1 MSLTDIQSTA
11 VMAIGPSR
19 IASLSLVALLH
30 QDTEVSG
37 NAASE
42 RALKLST
49 TRIEAAYRMLTETLE
64 ARLNDA
70 KHQLPPDI
78 EEQRLAC
85 IGVLEPLFTAVTEG
99 TGTVMSRISALPQM
113 EELCLHQLE
122 PAVSRFLDD
131 LVQHLSDTQRNREA
145 QRSGE
150 MLEAVKNAEAVGRNI
165 RLIAFNASIE
175 AARIGD
181 QGKGFAVIATE
192 IRGLADRTQ
201 SLLTD
206 IAGFLRA

>member
-11 VMAIGPSR
+11 VMAIGPCR

-30 QDTEVSG
+30 QDGEVSG
-37 NAASE
+37 NDRSE

-49 TRIEAAYRMLTETLE
+49 NRIENAYQMLSKDLVDQLQ
-64 ARLNDA
+64 ARDYHLPSDLDA
-70 KHQLPPDI
+70 
-78 EEQRLAC
+78 QRLAC
-85 IGVLEPLFTAVTEG
+85 ARALQPLHAALAG
-99 TGTVMSRISALPQM
+99 TDGSVMSRVSAIPKVA
-113 EELCLHQLE
+113 ELCLYDLE
-122 PAVSRFLDD
+122 PTVSRFLED
-131 LVQHLSDTQRNREA
+131 LVAQLSAA
-145 QRSGE
+145 QRDRDAKRSGD

-192 IRGLADRTQ
+192 IRTLADRTQ
-201 SLLTD
+201 SLLNN
-206 IAGFLRA
+206 IATFLRA

>member
-11 VMAIGPSR
+11 VMAIGPCR
-19 IASLSLVALLH
+19 IASLSLVSLLH
-30 QDTEVSG
+30 QTTPIEG
-37 NAASE
+37 NEASE

-49 TRIEAAYRMLTETLE
+49 TRIETAWTMLTEELSERLKANAYALPVELE
-64 ARLNDA
+64 AER
-70 KHQLPPDI
+70 Q
-78 EEQRLAC
+78 AC
-85 IGVLEPLFTAVTEG
+85 IKCLEPLHDKISG
-99 TGTVMSRISALPQM
+99 RGGSVMDRIATLPDLA
-113 EELCLHQLE
+113 ELCLHQLE
-122 PAVSRFLDD
+122 PTISRFLDD
-131 LVQHLSDTQRNREA
+131 LVAALSTAQREREA
-145 QRSGE
+145 KRSGE

-201 SLLTD
+201 TLLTN

>member
-11 VMAIGPSR
+11 VMAIGPCR
-19 IASLSLVALLH
+19 IASLSLVSLLH
-30 QDTEVSG
+30 QTTPIEG
-37 NAASE
+37 NDASE

-49 TRIEAAYRMLTETLE
+49 TRIESAWTMLTEGLLERLKANDYALPVELE
-64 ARLNDA
+64 A
-70 KHQLPPDI
+70 
-78 EEQRLAC
+78 QRQAC
-85 IGVLEPLFTAVTEG
+85 IRCLEPLHDKISDRG
-99 TGTVMSRISALPQM
+99 GSVMDRIATLPDLA
-113 EELCLHQLE
+113 ELCLHQLE
-122 PAVSRFLDD
+122 PAISRFLDD
-131 LVQHLSDTQRNREA
+131 LVAALSTAQREREA
-145 QRSGE
+145 KRSGE

-201 SLLTD
+201 TLLTN

>member
-1 MSLTDIQSTA
+1 MSLSDIQSTA
-11 VMAIGPSR
+11 VMAIGPCR

-30 QDTEVSG
+30 QDTAIEG
-37 NAASE
+37 DEASE
-42 RALKLST
+42 KALKLST
-49 TRIEAAYRMLTETLE
+49 SRIETAWAMLSEGLAERLAASDYR
-64 ARLNDA
+64 
-70 KHQLPPDI
+70 LPPELED
-78 EEQRLAC
+78 QRLAC
-85 IGVLEPLFTAVTEG
+85 LRILEPLHAKISG
-99 TGTVMSRISALPQM
+99 RDGNVMSRMASLPNVA
-113 EELCLHQLE
+113 ELCLHQLE
-122 PAVSRFLDD
+122 PTISRFLDD
-131 LVQHLSDTQRNREA
+131 LVAALTQAQREREA
-145 QRSGE
+145 KRAGD

-201 SLLTD
+201 TLLTN